1 MVQETDVELADGRRL
16 HVYDTGRRHADD
28 RLPVVW
34 HHGSPNVGEPPQPLF
49 APAQRLGL
57 RWVGYDRPG
66 YGGSTARPGRTI
78 ASAASD
84 VAAIADALGLDR
96 FIVIGHSGG
105 APHALACAA
114 LLPDRVLAAV
124 ALSGLAPYGAGG
136 LDWFAGFAEAGATSL
151 RAATQGRAARE
162 RYDAEAPD
170 DADIGFTPGDWEA
183 LAGDWSWLL
192 DVVRRAQESG
202 PGAPIDDDLAG
213 VAPWGFEPAD
223 ITAPVLIAHGG
234 LDRMVPS
241 SHAVWLARRIPSAE
255 LWLRPDDGHI
265 TILRCGEA
273 ALTWAQAKAR
283 ARL

>member
-1 MVQETDVELADGRRL
+1 MIRETDIELDDGRTL
-16 HVYDTGRRHADD
+16 HAYDTGGEDAHD

-34 HHGSPNVGEPPQPLF
+34 HHGSPNVGEPPRPLF
-49 APAQRLGL
+49 PAAQRLGL

-66 YGGSTARPGRTI
+66 YGGSTAHPGRTI

-84 VAAIADALGLDR
+84 VAAIADALDLER
-96 FIVIGHSGG
+96 FTVMGHSGG

-124 ALSGLAPYGAGG
+124 AVSGLAPYGADG
-136 LDWFAGFAEAGATSL
+136 LDWFAGFADAGAASL

-183 LAGDWSWLL
+183 LSGEWSWLL

-213 VAPWGFEPAD
+213 VTPWGFEPAD
-223 ITAPVLIAHGG
+223 ITVPVLIAHGG

-241 SHAVWLARRIPSAE
+241 AHARWLARRIPSAE

-265 TILRCGEA
+265 TVLRCAEA
-273 ALTWAQAKAR
+273 ALEWLLAKAS
-283 ARL
+283 AQP